1 MFKKIISLLLA
12 VMMIMSLVTVMATST
27 GAVEYEN
34 TKLYFDVNGTGW
46 EMGAKDKVGFYI
58 YGDDFEP
65 IAWGGKKTLGNSE
78 GDGIF
83 SFDPAAKKI
92 ELEEGVQYKVIFT
105 KNMGEE
111 QSADLYFDTTC
122 LGHCA
127 YCNGEMIENTV
138 DSTKKSQV
146 ALWKDLDPEQYGPV
160 KGITSLGNVV
170 GTCLPQ
176 GKTDEDLFNTWLIET
191 GAQSLKNA
199 MKYTVQPGKKTSQ
212 QMVDDIGAA
221 LGLTKDFVKSA
232 IEDNAQ
238 AIADA
243 LALDTTLPV
252 TFDWKYDDSTLPSGA
267 HTHTPG
273 EAVQENV
280 VPASCKAEGSY
291 DEVVYCTECGEE
303 ISRETKT
310 IDKLAHTPGEAVQEN
325 VVPASCKAEGSYDE
339 VVYCTECGEEL
350 SRTPKTIELAAHTL
364 TEVPEVPAT
373 TEAEGVMAHY
383 ECSVCKKLFSDAEG
397 KNEVTAED
405 LVIPMLHVHTPGE
418 AEQEDIVPA
427 TCKEAGS
434 YNLVV
439 RCTECGEII
448 SSDPKTIEML
458 DHNIELV
465 EEVPA
470 TKTVDGVKQHYKCTM
485 CGDLFL
491 DKEGTQPVTAED
503 LVIKAE
509 ALRGDANGDGVVDIV
524 DVTTIQRYLAEYEVP
539 VFDATAA
546 DADLDGE
553 VDIIDATLIQ
563 RVLLNICNWDKV
575 PANA

>member
-58 YGDDFEP
+58 YGDGFEP
-65 IAWGGKKTLGNSE
+65 MAWGAKKTLGTSE

-92 ELEEGVQYKVIFT
+92 DLVEGVQYKVIFT

-176 GKTDEDLFNTWLIET
+176 GKTDEDLFTTWLIET

-243 LALDTTLPV
+243 LALDTTLTV

-310 IDKLAHTPGEAVQEN
+310 IDKLAHTPAEAVKEN
-325 VVPASCKAEGSYDE
+325 EVPASCKAEGSYDE
-339 VVYCTECGEEL
+339 VVYCSECGEEL
-350 SRTPKTIELAAHTL
+350 SRETKTIDKLAHTPA
-364 TEVPEVPAT
+364 EAVKENEVPAT
-373 TEAEGVMAHY
+373 CKAEGSYDEVVYCSECGEELSRETKTIDKLAHTPAEAVKENEVPATCKAEGSYDEVVYCSECGEELSRETKTIDMIAHDIKFVEEVPATASVDGMRAHY
-383 ECSVCKKLFSDAEG
+383 ECAVCGDLFSDAEG
-397 KNEVTAED
+397 K
-405 LVIPMLHVHTPGE
+405 
-418 AEQEDIVPA
+418 
-427 TCKEAGS
+427 
-434 YNLVV
+434 
-439 RCTECGEII
+439 
-448 SSDPKTIEML
+448 
-458 DHNIELV
+458 
-465 EEVPA
+465 
-470 TKTVDGVKQHYKCTM
+470 
-485 CGDLFL
+485 
-491 DKEGTQPVTAED
+491 QPVSAED

-509 ALRGDANGDGVVDIV
+509 HLRGDANGDGVVDIT

-539 VFDATAA
+539 VFDETAA

>member
-58 YGDDFEP
+58 YGDGFEP
-65 IAWGGKKTLGNSE
+65 MAWGAKKTLGTSE

-92 ELEEGVQYKVIFT
+92 DLVEGVQYKVIFT

-212 QMVDDIGAA
+212 QLVDDIGAA

-243 LALDTTLPV
+243 LALDTTLTV

-310 IDKLAHTPGEAVQEN
+310 IDKLAHTPAEAVKEN
-325 VVPASCKAEGSYDE
+325 EVPASCKAEGSYDE
-339 VVYCTECGEEL
+339 VVYCSECGEEL
-350 SRTPKTIELAAHTL
+350 SRETKTIDKLAHTPA
-364 TEVPEVPAT
+364 EAVKENEVPAT
-373 TEAEGVMAHY
+373 CKAEGSYDEVVYCSECGEELSRETKTIDMIAHDIKFVEEVPATASVDGMRAHY
-383 ECSVCKKLFSDAEG
+383 ECTVCGDLFSDAEG
-397 KNEVTAED
+397 K
-405 LVIPMLHVHTPGE
+405 
-418 AEQEDIVPA
+418 
-427 TCKEAGS
+427 
-434 YNLVV
+434 
-439 RCTECGEII
+439 
-448 SSDPKTIEML
+448 
-458 DHNIELV
+458 
-465 EEVPA
+465 
-470 TKTVDGVKQHYKCTM
+470 
-485 CGDLFL
+485 
-491 DKEGTQPVTAED
+491 QPVSAED

-509 ALRGDANGDGVVDIV
+509 HLRGDANGDGVVDIT

-539 VFDATAA
+539 VFDETAA

>member
-34 TKLYFDVNGTGW
+34 TKLYFDVSSTGW
-46 EMGAKDKVGFYI
+46 TLGSKDKVGFYVHSI
-58 YGDDFEP
+58 EEGEELP
-65 IAWGGKKTLGNSE
+65 WGGKKLNGVDE
-78 GDGIF
+78 GDGIW
-83 SFDPAAKKI
+83 SYDPSKNMS
-92 ELEEGVQYKVIFT
+92 LNDGVQYQVIFT
-105 KNMGEE
+105 GGG
-111 QSADLYFDTTC
+111 QQTADLFFDTTC
-122 LGHCA
+122 FGHVA

-138 DSTKKSQV
+138 DSAKKSQV

-176 GKTDEDLFNTWLIET
+176 GKTDEDLFNTWLIDT
-191 GAQSLKNA
+191 GVQSLKNA

-212 QMVDDIGAA
+212 QMVDDIGTA

-243 LALDTTLPV
+243 LALDTTLTV

-310 IDKLAHTPGEAVQEN
+310 IDKLAHTPAEAVKEN
-325 VVPASCKAEGSYDE
+325 EVPATCKAEGSYDE
-339 VVYCTECGEEL
+339 VVYCSECGEEL
-350 SRTPKTIELAAHTL
+350 SRETKTIDMIAHDIKFV
-364 TEVPEVPAT
+364 EEVPAT
-373 TEAEGVMAHY
+373 ASVDGMRAHY
-383 ECSVCKKLFSDAEG
+383 ECAVCGDLFSDAEG
-397 KNEVTAED
+397 
-405 LVIPMLHVHTPGE
+405 
-418 AEQEDIVPA
+418 
-427 TCKEAGS
+427 
-434 YNLVV
+434 
-439 RCTECGEII
+439 
-448 SSDPKTIEML
+448 
-458 DHNIELV
+458 
-465 EEVPA
+465 
-470 TKTVDGVKQHYKCTM
+470 
-485 CGDLFL
+485 
-491 DKEGTQPVTAED
+491 TQPVSAED

-509 ALRGDANGDGVVDIV
+509 HLRGDANGDGVVDIT

-539 VFDATAA
+539 VFDETAA

>member
-111 QSADLYFDTTC
+111 QSADLYFDTSC
-122 LGHCA
+122 FGHVA

-191 GAQSLKNA
+191 GPQSLKNA

-212 QMVDDIGAA
+212 QLVDDIGAA

-232 IEDNAQ
+232 IEENA
-238 AIADA
+238 AGIAEA
-243 LALDTTLPV
+243 LALDTTLTV
-252 TFDWKYDDSTLPSGA
+252 KFDWKYDDSTLPSGA

-303 ISRETKT
+303 LSREAKT

-350 SRTPKTIELAAHTL
+350 SRTPKTIELAAHTPA
-364 TEVPEVPAT
+364 EAVKENEVPAT
-373 TEAEGVMAHY
+373 CKAEGSYDEVVYCSECGEELSRETKTIDMIAHDIKFVEEVPATASVDGMRAHY
-383 ECSVCKKLFSDAEG
+383 ECTVCGDLFSDAEG
-397 KNEVTAED
+397 K
-405 LVIPMLHVHTPGE
+405 
-418 AEQEDIVPA
+418 
-427 TCKEAGS
+427 
-434 YNLVV
+434 
-439 RCTECGEII
+439 
-448 SSDPKTIEML
+448 
-458 DHNIELV
+458 
-465 EEVPA
+465 
-470 TKTVDGVKQHYKCTM
+470 
-485 CGDLFL
+485 
-491 DKEGTQPVTAED
+491 QPVSAED

-509 ALRGDANGDGVVDIV
+509 HLRGDANGDGVVDIT

>member
-65 IAWGGKKTLGNSE
+65 IAWGGKKTLGTSE

-122 LGHCA
+122 FGHVA

-191 GAQSLKNA
+191 GPQSLKNA

-212 QMVDDIGAA
+212 QLVDDIGAA

-232 IEDNAQ
+232 IEENA
-238 AIADA
+238 AGIAEA
-243 LALDTTLPV
+243 LALDTTLTV
-252 TFDWKYDDSTLPSGA
+252 KFDWKYDDSTLPSGA
-267 HTHTPG
+267 HT
-273 EAVQENV
+273 
-280 VPASCKAEGSY
+280 
-291 DEVVYCTECGEE
+291 
-303 ISRETKT
+303 
-310 IDKLAHTPGEAVQEN
+310 HTPGEAVQEN